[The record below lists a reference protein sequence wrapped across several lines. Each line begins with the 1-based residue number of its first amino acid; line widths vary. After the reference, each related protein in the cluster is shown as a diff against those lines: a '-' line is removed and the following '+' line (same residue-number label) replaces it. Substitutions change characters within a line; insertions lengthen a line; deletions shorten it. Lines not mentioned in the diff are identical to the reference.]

1 MFDALNHSLFSLIN
15 AAPGLSGWQLHGALF
30 AAEWLIMIV
39 PLGLVLMWTNG
50 VPAQRDAAV
59 RALLS
64 AVIALTLSKIIGL
77 LWFYPRPFVVG
88 IGQTFLDHA
97 PDSSFP
103 SDHATSML
111 SVALALTLCRL
122 REAQR
127 FGMALLALS
136 LPVCWSRVY
145 LGVHWPLDMV
155 CALVVSGLA
164 AVLAN
169 SGRGQVVARAMAA
182 LMQAVYRRVL
192 AAPIARGWLRP

>member
-1 MFDALNHSLFSLIN
+1 MFDSLNHSLFSLFN
-15 AAPGLSGWQLHGALF
+15 AAPGLSGWQLHGAIF

-50 VPAQRDAAV
+50 AAGQRDAAV
-59 RALLS
+59 RALLA
-64 AVIALTLSKIIGL
+64 AVIALTMSKIIGL
-77 LWFYPRPFVVG
+77 MWFYPRPFMVG
-88 IGQTFLDHA
+88 IGQAFLEHA

-111 SVALALTLCRL
+111 SVAIALMLCQL

-127 FGMALLALS
+127 LGRAVLALS
-136 LPVCWSRVY
+136 VVVCWSRVF

-155 CALVVSGLA
+155 CALVVSGVA

-169 SGRGQVVARAMAA
+169 SQAGQAVAHAIAS
-182 LMQAVYRRVL
+182 LMQHVYRRVL

>member
-15 AAPGLSGWQLHGALF
+15 AAPGLSGWHLHGAIF
-30 AAEWLIMIV
+30 AAEWLIQIM

-50 VPAQRDAAV
+50 APGQREAAV
-59 RALLS
+59 RALLA
-64 AVIALTLSKIIGL
+64 AVIALTMSKIIGL
-77 LWFYPRPFVVG
+77 VWSYPRPFVLG
-88 IGQTFLDHA
+88 IGQTFLEHA

-111 SVALALTLCRL
+111 SVAIALMLCQL

-127 FGMALLALS
+127 FGAGLLALS
-136 LPVCWSRVY
+136 VLVCWARVF

-155 CALVVSGLA
+155 CALVVSGVA

-169 SGRGQVVARAMAA
+169 SRAGQAVAHVVAS
-182 LMQAVYRRVL
+182 LMQYVYRRVL

>member
-1 MFDALNHSLFSLIN
+1 MFDALNHSLFSLVN
-15 AAPGLSGWQLHGALF
+15 AAPGLAGWQLHGALF

-50 VPAQRDAAV
+50 VPEQRDAAV

-64 AVIALTLSKIIGL
+64 AIIALTISKIIGL

-88 IGQTFLDHA
+88 IGQTFLEHA

-111 SVALALTLCRL
+111 SVALALMLCQL
-122 REAQR
+122 REARR
-127 FGMALLALS
+127 FGAALLALS
-136 LPVCWSRVY
+136 VVVGWSRVF

-155 CALVVSGLA
+155 CALVVSGVA

-169 SGRGQVVARAMAA
+169 SRNGQALARAMAA
-182 LMQAVYRRVL
+182 LMQYVYRRLL

>member
-50 VPAQRDAAV
+50 APGQRDAAV
-59 RALLS
+59 RALL
-64 AVIALTLSKIIGL
+64 AAAIALTMSKIIGL

-88 IGQTFLDHA
+88 IGQTFLEHA

-103 SDHATSML
+103 SDHATSMF
-111 SVALALTLCRL
+111 SVAIALLLCQL
-122 REAQR
+122 REARR
-127 FGMALLALS
+127 FGAALLALA
-136 LPVCWSRVY
+136 VVVAWSRVF

-155 CALVVSGLA
+155 CAVFVSGVA

-169 SGRGQVVARAMAA
+169 SRAGQAVAGAVGGP
-182 LMQAVYRRVL
+182 MQHVYRRVL

>member
-1 MFDALNHSLFSLIN
+1 
-15 AAPGLSGWQLHGALF
+15 
-30 AAEWLIMIV
+30 MIV

-50 VPAQRDAAV
+50 VPEQRDAAV
-59 RALLS
+59 HALLS
-64 AVIALTLSKIIGL
+64 AIIALTISKVIGL

-88 IGQTFLDHA
+88 IGQVFLDHA

-111 SVALALTLCRL
+111 SVALALMLSRL
-122 REAQR
+122 REARR
-127 FGMALLALS
+127 FGTALLALS
-136 LPVCWSRVY
+136 IVVGWSRVF

-155 CALVVSGLA
+155 CALVVSGVA

-169 SGRGQVVARAMAA
+169 SRRGQAVARAMAG
-182 LMQAVYRRVL
+182 LMQYVYRRVL

>member
-15 AAPGLSGWQLHGALF
+15 AAPGLSGWQLHGAIF

-50 VPAQRDAAV
+50 AAEQRDAAV
-59 RALLS
+59 RALL
-64 AVIALTLSKIIGL
+64 AAAIALTMSKIIGL
-77 LWFYPRPFVVG
+77 MWFYPRPFVVG
-88 IGQTFLDHA
+88 IGQTFLEHA

-103 SDHATSML
+103 SDHGTSMF
-111 SVALALTLCRL
+111 SVAIALMLCQL

-127 FGMALLALS
+127 AGRALLALS
-136 LPVCWSRVY
+136 VVVAWSRVF

-155 CALVVSGLA
+155 CALVVSGVA
-164 AVLAN
+164 GVLAN
-169 SGRGQVVARAMAA
+169 SRAGQAVAGAIVP
-182 LMQAVYRRVL
+182 LMHYVYRRVL

>member
-15 AAPGLSGWQLHGALF
+15 AAPGLSGWQLHSALF
-30 AAEWLIMIV
+30 AAEWLIMVV

-50 VPAQRDAAV
+50 APGQRDAAV
-59 RALLS
+59 RALL
-64 AVIALTLSKIIGL
+64 AAAIALTMSKIIGL

-88 IGQTFLDHA
+88 IGQTFLEHA

-103 SDHATSML
+103 SDHGTSMF
-111 SVALALTLCRL
+111 SVAIALMLCQL
-122 REAQR
+122 REARR
-127 FGMALLALS
+127 FGAALLALS
-136 LPVCWSRVY
+136 VAVAWSRVF

-155 CALVVSGLA
+155 CALVVSGVA

-169 SGRGQVVARAMAA
+169 SRAGQAVAGALGG
-182 LMQAVYRRVL
+182 LMQYVYRRVL